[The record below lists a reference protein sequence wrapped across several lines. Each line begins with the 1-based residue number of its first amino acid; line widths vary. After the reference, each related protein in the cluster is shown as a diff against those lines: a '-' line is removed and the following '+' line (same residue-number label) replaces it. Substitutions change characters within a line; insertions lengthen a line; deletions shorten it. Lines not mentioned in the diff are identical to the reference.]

1 VQVLDSAIHLG
12 IMPIMTRELNSKNAP
27 PSNEDIARVAAAVL
41 MDPSPH
47 AGKSYRP
54 TGPELMSQHD
64 MLRVIERVLGR
75 TVRPVPLPSWLLCKA
90 ARRDGSSAIEQAG
103 LTHYLDDH
111 TDGLFAVQVT

>member
-64 MLRVIERVLGR
+64 ML
-75 TVRPVPLPSWLLCKA
+75 PLPSWLLCKA